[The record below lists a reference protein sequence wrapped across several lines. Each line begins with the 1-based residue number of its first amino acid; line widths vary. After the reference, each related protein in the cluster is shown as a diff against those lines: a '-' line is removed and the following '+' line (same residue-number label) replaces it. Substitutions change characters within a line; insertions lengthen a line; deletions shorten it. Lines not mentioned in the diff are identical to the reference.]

1 MEFGRNLR
9 HLCWFHIL
17 PYWRTIIV
25 LLTPIFLLPIPLI
38 GTQEALT
45 GYVVVIMAVYWM
57 TEALPLPVT
66 SLLPIIAFPLLGIMN
81 TGQVCMNYFSETV
94 MMFIGGLMVGLA
106 VEYSNLHKRIA
117 LRVLMLVGTD
127 PKWLMMGFMI
137 VTMLLSMFVSNT
149 GACAMICPIVEAL
162 VQELFNNKV
171 THFEIV
177 SKEYLDFLNLQLRQD
192 SREIEGGEKTQL
204 TAEEN
209 QVEREEYKIDDDD
222 VVSRKARRVRVTL
235 LLSIAY
241 SANIGG
247 TGTLIGSTPQLA
259 LKGIVEELYGEDN
272 DLSFTSWMVVLM
284 PAVLISTILT
294 WVWLQ
299 FLLSGF
305 KCQKQIE
312 NGDNSQSSRVRNLIR
327 TKYQELGAT
336 SFNEKVI
343 LILFPILVMLWMFR
357 DPKFIAGW
365 GSLFSKKVGDSV
377 PVLLIILILFILPI
391 KPDFW
396 CFRKAGSENER
407 PKANPS
413 MLTWE
418 FMQAKLPWGL
428 VLLLGSGFALS
439 DASKIS
445 GLSKWLGH
453 QLSALEVLPPFSIL
467 IICCT
472 LTTWMTEIVSNTAT
486 ANIVLPI
493 LAQMAE
499 TIHVNPLYLMIPAAA
514 TCCYTFV
521 LPVGTPANAIV
532 YNSAKMKPLDM
543 IKAGIVTK
551 IMTVLILCVVMETIG
566 RGIFP
571 VNIIESSL
579 MTNNGTSISP

>member
-1 MEFGRNLR
+1 MEFSRKFSS
-9 HLCWFHIL
+9 LCLFHIL
-17 PYWRTIIV
+17 PYWRTIFV
-25 LLTPIFLLPIPLI
+25 VLTPILLLPVPLI
-38 GTQEALT
+38 GTQEAKT
-45 GYVVVIMAVYWM
+45 GYVVLIMAVYWM

-66 SLLPIIAFPLLGIMN
+66 SLLPVIAFPLLGIMN

-127 PKWLMMGFMI
+127 PKWLMMGFMS

-162 VQELFNNKV
+162 VAELFHKNSGDC
-171 THFEIV
+171 E
-177 SKEYLDFLNLQLRQD
+177 
-192 SREIEGGEKTQL
+192 EGDNTQL

-209 QVEREEYKIDDDD
+209 EIDRGYTEDEAAC
-222 VVSRKARRVRVTL
+222 KARRVRVTL

-259 LKGIVEELYGEDN
+259 LKGIVEELYGENN
-272 DLSFTSWMVVLM
+272 DLSFSSWMVVLM
-284 PAVLISTILT
+284 PAVLISTFLT

-299 FLLSGF
+299 YLLSGF
-305 KCQKQIE
+305 QCQKKIE
-312 NGDNSQSSRVRNLIR
+312 NGDGSQSSRVKNLIR
-327 TKYQELGAT
+327 TKYRELGST
-336 SFNEKVI
+336 SFNEKTI
-343 LILFPILVMLWMFR
+343 LVLFPILVLLWMFR

-365 GSLFSKKVGDSV
+365 GSLFSKKIGDSV
-377 PVLLIILILFILPI
+377 PVLIIILILYILPI
-391 KPDFW
+391 RPDFW
-396 CFRKAGSENER
+396 CFRRAGAENEK
-407 PKANPS
+407 PKANS
-413 MLTWE
+413 AMLTWE
-418 FMQAKLPWGL
+418 FMHEKLPWGL

-439 DASKIS
+439 DASKTS
-445 GLSKWLGH
+445 GLSKWLGL

-467 IICCT
+467 IICCM

-499 TIHVNPLYLMIPAAA
+499 TIRVNPLYLMIPAAA

-532 YNSAKMKPLDM
+532 YSSAKMKPLDM
-543 IKAGIVTK
+543 VKAGIVTK
-551 IMTVLILCVVMETIG
+551 LMTVLILCVVMETIG

-571 VNIIESSL
+571 VHSEFPVMMNETSL
-579 MTNNGTSISP
+579 QSLPTAFSTPVLP

>member
-1 MEFGRNLR
+1 MEIGRNLR
-9 HLCWFHIL
+9 RLCWFHIL
-17 PYWRTIIV
+17 PYWRTFV
-25 LLTPIFLLPIPLI
+25 VFLTPILLLPVPLI

-94 MMFIGGLMVGLA
+94 VMFIGGLMVGLA

-127 PKWLMMGFMI
+127 PKWLMMGFMS

-162 VQELFNNKV
+162 VQELFHKD
-171 THFEIV
+171 
-177 SKEYLDFLNLQLRQD
+177 SKEN
-192 SREIEGGEKTQL
+192 EGEDKTQL

-209 QVEREEYKIDDDD
+209 QVVREEFADDDDD
-222 VVSRKARRVRVTL
+222 VRSRRARRVRVTL

-272 DLSFTSWMVVLM
+272 DLSFSSWMLVLM
-284 PAVLISTILT
+284 PAVLISTALT

-312 NGDNSQSSRVRNLIR
+312 NGVKSQSARVKNLIR
-327 TKYQELGAT
+327 TKYQELGPT
-336 SFNEKVI
+336 SFNEKT
-343 LILFPILVMLWMFR
+343 ILFLFPVLVMLWMFR

-365 GSLFSKKVGDSV
+365 GSLFSKKIGDSV

-396 CFRKAGSENER
+396 CFRSAGSENER
-407 PKANPS
+407 PKASPA

-418 FMQAKLPWGL
+418 FMHEKLPWGL

-453 QLSALEVLPPFSIL
+453 QLSALQVLPPFSIL
-467 IICCT
+467 IICCM

-493 LAQMAE
+493 LAQMAD

-532 YNSAKMKPLDM
+532 YNSARMKPLDM
-543 IKAGIVTK
+543 VKAGIVTK
-551 IMTVLILCVVMETIG
+551 MMSVLILCVVMETIG

-579 MTNNGTSISP
+579 NANNSTSL